1 MIIFWEQSLLKQE
14 KRLQYEA
21 KANFHQE
28 DTEEVS
34 AESEVDT
41 DIVNGLVCG
50 DTGTKEKRRGSRIGK
65 ETSKIQIKAEEP
77 DIRKGEIRNAT
88 KMSQASFVD
97 KTGISIKFKRNA
109 ITLEEKSKNGEIMEQ
124 DSVR

>member
-50 DTGTKEKRRGSRIGK
+50 DTGTKEKRRAEVEREPTEREK
-65 ETSKIQIKAEEP
+65 KLEAETISLK
-77 DIRKGEIRNAT
+77 
-88 KMSQASFVD
+88 VD
-97 KTGISIKFKRNA
+97 KENFGNF
-109 ITLEEKSKNGEIMEQ
+109 L
-124 DSVR
+124 